1 MIKQRLVGFVVIA
14 ALTIIFLPI
23 VFIAPQEEGQLVL
36 PVFEMPPKPSLKALP
51 RVKPATNTVDETQLP
66 SSLRKK
72 ISVQQPLDVAVL
84 RVDAVLAEADFQ
96 PRQQPSARE
105 RAKFD
110 EQGLP
115 ISWVLQVAALS
126 SELRADE
133 IAQFLR
139 DKKYKAYVS
148 SVYLKNQELFR
159 VMIGPSL
166 QKTRLEEFKVL
177 IDEYFLVNSVIVP
190 FSVDG

>member
-23 VFIAPQEEGQLVL
+23 VFIAPQEEDQLVL

-51 RVKPATNTVDETQLP
+51 RVKPAT
-66 SSLRKK
+66 
-72 ISVQQPLDVAVL
+72 
-84 RVDAVLAEADFQ
+84 
-96 PRQQPSARE
+96 RE